1 MKHNGM
7 CFRLIAIVLV
17 LMLVFSCGNVLA
29 EEGDSSCPAAESET
43 VATLLKVP
51 DFKFFVRENGIGKGS
66 CPIYTAPSEDSIR
79 LADGKAACNVETE
92 ISVGGYVDSWLMVRC
107 ELKDGRAR
115 VGYIP
120 PKYCKPLK
128 ANISKLT
135 LVSIPVKLA
144 QSIDITDNPRS
155 NSTPFGTL
163 QKGTEITIL
172 GKYTYT
178 GNWWYVE
185 TKLNDRL
192 TRGFIDRDWAALK
205 IDGKVYTGNEEL
217 GFPALSPRNTAKTG
231 MITVNGNSD
240 DAMIVR
246 RRSDPE
252 SSMVARIYGGESYP
266 CYAEEIGS
274 TEKTWYYIWVDGVW
288 GWISSGH
295 SEYTANDEITDLD

>member
-1 MKHNGM
+1 M
-7 CFRLIAIVLV
+7 RQPL
-17 LMLVFSCGNVLA
+17 FSADKKASESGFSGGSVRS
-29 EEGDSSCPAAESET
+29 GQPRKVPAARQAAPAIRQTAEPFPHAFSQFSGPDR
-43 VATLLKVP
+43 VSLVRMPQTLP
-51 DFKFFVRENGIGKGS
+51 KG
-66 CPIYTAPSEDSIR
+66 T
-79 LADGKAACNVETE
+79 
-92 ISVGGYVDSWLMVRC
+92 
-107 ELKDGRAR
+107 
-115 VGYIP
+115 
-120 PKYCKPLK
+120 
-128 ANISKLT
+128 
-135 LVSIPVKLA
+135 
-144 QSIDITDNPRS
+144 DITV
-155 NSTPFGTL
+155 
-163 QKGTEITIL
+163 L

-252 SSMVARIYGGESYP
+252 SSMVARIYG
-266 CYAEEIGS
+266 
-274 TEKTWYYIWVDGVW
+274 VW

-295 SEYTANDEITDLD
+295 SQYTANDEITDLD

>member
-1 MKHNGM
+1 MKHNGV
-7 CFRLIAIVLV
+7 CFRLTAIVLV
-17 LMLVFSCGNVLA
+17 LMLVISCGNVLA

-43 VATLLKVP
+43 VATLLRVP
-51 DFKFFVRENGIGKGS
+51 DFKVFVRENGIGKGT
-66 CPIYTAPSEDSIR
+66 CPVYTAPSEDSIR
-79 LADGKAACNVETE
+79 LADGKATCNVEIG
-92 ISVGGYVDSWLMVRC
+92 ISVAGYVDGWLMIRC
-107 ELKDGRAR
+107 DLKDGKAR

-120 PKYCKPLK
+120 PKDCKALK
-128 ANISKLT
+128 ANISKMT
-135 LVSIPVKLA
+135 FVNIPVKLA

-163 QKGTEITIL
+163 PKGTEVTIL

-192 TRGFIDRDWAALK
+192 TRGFIDRDFAALK

-217 GFPALSPRNTAKTG
+217 GFPAVSPMNTTKAG
-231 MITVNGNSD
+231 MITVNGNAD
-240 DAMIVR
+240 EAMIVR
-246 RRSDPE
+246 RRSDPN
-252 SSMVARIYGGESYP
+252 SSMVARVYGSESYP
-266 CYAEEIGS
+266 CYGEETGS

-295 SEYTANDEITDLD
+295 SEFTANDEIIDMD